1 MCNLDEK
8 LMKFE
13 CIPCYAEGKHSFIS
27 EEFLQFPRGTRRHKV
42 MQWFADE
49 YKREIMRS
57 GGRLL

>member
-1 MCNLDEK
+1 MRNLDEK
-8 LMKFE
+8 LMEFE

-42 MQWFADE
+42 LQWFANE